1 MGFLQPTI
9 SRIHIVLKL
18 IINNILYR
26 KLQVSHRS
34 LRSYTQHVNL
44 KYLLS
49 KHLVVN
55 TLHEEEWWR
64 AMFNCRMLTG
74 ENADLFKAE
83 LFHVGSKRQRNMN
96 TTFILQSNLWQT
108 IFKWNEVRLYSATV
122 CVCVYLD
129 RVLEHC
135 NRKYF
140 GRHGTEKQAEVF
152 VDWCVCTGTEMNII
166 HSHKQKTKNNLNN
179 ECLWLH
185 RKTHI

>member
-122 CVCVYLD
+122 CVCVFTLTEFWSTVTGNTLVGMEL
-129 RVLEHC
+129 R
-135 NRKYF
+135 NKRKF
-140 GRHGTEKQAEVF
+140 SWIDVSAQEQRWTLFTAINKR
-152 VDWCVCTGTEMNII
+152 
-166 HSHKQKTKNNLNN
+166 QKIT
-179 ECLWLH
+179 
-185 RKTHI
+185 